1 MAGVY
6 PGHSFEFLKDRIQ
19 IVLGVGEVNHVELVT
34 PFWIGKFLHKSL
46 EDLIWVKLNPNL
58 LLFFYQK
65 MFEVDLKCFL
75 FHKLFTN
82 TGKSVEEVK
91 CNRRFKRLIYV

>member
-6 PGHSFEFLKDRIQ
+6 PGYSFEFFKYCVK
-19 IVLGVGEVNHVELVT
+19 IVFGVGEVNHVELVT
-34 PFWIGKFLHKSL
+34 PFWIGKFFHECL
-46 EDLIWVKLNPNL
+46 EYLVWVKLNPNL

-82 TGKSVEEVK
+82 TGKSVEYVK
-91 CNRRFKRLIYV
+91 CKRRFKRLIYV